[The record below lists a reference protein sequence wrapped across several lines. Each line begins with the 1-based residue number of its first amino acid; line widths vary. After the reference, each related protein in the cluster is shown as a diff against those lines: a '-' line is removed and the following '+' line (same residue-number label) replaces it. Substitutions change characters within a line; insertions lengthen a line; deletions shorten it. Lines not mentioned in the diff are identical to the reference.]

1 MLTEAQFYPRAEIRR
16 LAQRQS
22 IPSRQRVLL
31 VTVSL
36 LLFAVPLLVFD
47 LAAYWA
53 DDPELFRL
61 LRGMGV
67 LKIALAVAALAVV
80 FWRLGGVVQPRLRA
94 VYLGGVWALS
104 LAAGMIWQ
112 LHWILPASGLFH
124 GATIALLIAA
134 WRDMEPHLPSRHA
147 PVRARAIGRSAPK

>member
-1 MLTEAQFYPRAEIRR
+1 MLGVSPYRNVVQGQF
-16 LAQRQS
+16 
-22 IPSRQRVLL
+22 RQRLL
-31 VTVSL
+31 LLAGCTLLFSAPL
-36 LLFAVPLLVFD
+36 LLFE

-67 LKIALAVAALAVV
+67 LKIVMALVALAVV
-80 FWRLGGVVQPRLRA
+80 FWRLGADVQPRLQA
-94 VYLGGVWALS
+94 VYLGGVWGLS

-124 GATIALLIAA
+124 CATIVLLLAA
-134 WRDMEPHLPSRHA
+134 WRDMEPRRAKRRA
-147 PVRARAIGRSAPK
+147 PGRARAVGRSAPG